1 LILVTGGAGYVGSHA
16 CKLLARAGEEIV
28 VFDNLSTG
36 HRWAVNWGEFFLG
49 DLRNEEDLR
58 NCFRKYPIEAVVH
71 FAALSLVGESQ
82 RKPEE
87 YYLNNVYGTLNLLK
101 VMREFKVKM
110 IVFSSSAAV
119 YGEPEQIPIPEEHP
133 LRPINVYGRTKVM
146 MEQIMAD
153 FEKTYGFR
161 YAALRYFNAAGA
173 DPEGEIGEIHD
184 PETHLI
190 PNVLRTA
197 LGLQEVLEIYGTD
210 YPTPDGSPIRD
221 YIHVMDLAEAHLLAL
236 KHLRKGESLGPINLG
251 TARGFSVLE
260 IVKEAERVTGLS
272 INRKV
277 TGRREGDP
285 AVLVSSNKRAFERLG
300 WSLRFS
306 DLETIIST
314 AWKFLTRFQNKNG

>member
-1 LILVTGGAGYVGSHA
+1 MGSHA

-36 HRWAVNWGEFFLG
+36 HRWAANWGEFFLG
-49 DLRNEEDLR
+49 DLRNEDDLR
-58 NCFRKYPIEAVVH
+58 NCFRKYPIEAVMH

-87 YYLNNVYGTLNLLK
+87 YYINNVYGTLNLLK
-101 VMREFKVKM
+101 VMREFSVKM

-146 MEQIMAD
+146 MESIMAD
-153 FEKTYGFR
+153 FERSYGFR

-173 DPEGEIGEIHD
+173 DPEGEIGEIHN

-221 YIHVMDLAEAHLLAL
+221 YIHVTDLAEAHLLAL
-236 KHLRKGESLGPINLG
+236 NRLRKGESLGPINLG

-260 IVKEAERVTGLS
+260 IVKEAERITGLP
-272 INRKV
+272 IKRRATV
-277 TGRREGDP
+277 RREGDP
-285 AVLVSSNKRAFERLG
+285 AVLVSSNRRAFEELG

-306 DLETIIST
+306 DLETIISS
-314 AWKFLTRFQNKNG
+314 AWNFLERFQNKNG

>member
-1 LILVTGGAGYVGSHA
+1 MGSHA
-16 CKLLARAGEEIV
+16 CKSLARAGEEIV

-36 HRWAVNWGEFFLG
+36 HRWAVKWGEFFLG
-49 DLRNEEDLR
+49 DLRNEEDLKS
-58 NCFRKYPIEAVVH
+58 CFRKYPIEAVMH

-87 YYLNNVYGTLNLLK
+87 YYINNVYGTLNLLK
-101 VMREFKVKM
+101 VMREFSVKM

-119 YGEPEQIPIPEEHP
+119 YGEPEQIPIPEEHS
-133 LRPINVYGRTKVM
+133 LRPINTYGRTKMM
-146 MEQIMAD
+146 MEAIMAD
-153 FEKTYGFR
+153 FERSYGFR

-221 YIHVMDLAEAHLLAL
+221 YIHVTDLAEAHLLAL
-236 KHLRKGESLGPINLG
+236 NRLREGESLGPINLG

-260 IVKEAERVTGLS
+260 IVKEAERVTGLP
-272 INRKV
+272 IKRKV

-285 AVLVSSNKRAFERLG
+285 AVLVSSNKRAFEKLG
-300 WSLRFS
+300 WPLRFS
-306 DLETIIST
+306 DLETIITT
-314 AWKFLTRFQNKNG
+314 AWNLLRGYLSESQRRDQR

>member
-1 LILVTGGAGYVGSHA
+1 
-16 CKLLARAGEEIV
+16 
-28 VFDNLSTG
+28 
-36 HRWAVNWGEFFLG
+36 
-49 DLRNEEDLR
+49 
-58 NCFRKYPIEAVVH
+58 
-71 FAALSLVGESQ
+71 
-82 RKPEE
+82 
-87 YYLNNVYGTLNLLK
+87 
-101 VMREFKVKM
+101 M

-119 YGEPEQIPIPEEHP
+119 YGEPEQIPIPEEHS

-260 IVKEAERVTGLS
+260 IVKEAEKVTGLS

-314 AWKFLTRFQNKNG
+314 AWKFLRRFQNKNG

>member
-1 LILVTGGAGYVGSHA
+1 VGSHA

-36 HRWAVNWGEFFLG
+36 HRWAVKWGEFFLG
-49 DLRNEEDLR
+49 DLGNEEDLR
-58 NCFRKYPIEAVVH
+58 NCFRKYPIEAVMH
-71 FAALSLVGESQ
+71 FAALSLAGESQ

-87 YYLNNVYGTLNLLK
+87 YYTNNVYGTLNLLK
-101 VMREFKVKM
+101 VMREFSVKM

-119 YGEPEQIPIPEEHP
+119 YGEPEQIPIPEDHP
-133 LRPINVYGRTKVM
+133 LRPINTYGRTKM
-146 MEQIMAD
+146 MVEAIMAD
-153 FEKTYGFR
+153 FERSYGFR

-221 YIHVMDLAEAHLLAL
+221 YIHVTDLAEAHLLAL
-236 KHLRKGESLGPINLG
+236 NRLREGESLGPINLG

-260 IVKEAERVTGLS
+260 IVKEAERVTGLP
-272 INRKV
+272 IKRKV

-285 AVLVSSNKRAFERLG
+285 AVLVSSNKRAFEKLG
-300 WSLRFS
+300 WPLRFS
-306 DLETIIST
+306 DLETIITT
-314 AWKFLTRFQNKNG
+314 AWNLLRGYLSESQRRDQR